1 MPQTTTPGFA
11 ADILPRFR
19 PGDISCMR
27 RHRVRLGEFGWMT
40 DPAGDAAYPEHAHAH
55 HVYARLADGT
65 MPPEAPWP
73 AAAVALFKSWMDLGY
88 QP

>member
-1 MPQTTTPGFA
+1 
-11 ADILPRFR
+11 
-19 PGDISCMR
+19 
-27 RHRVRLGEFGWMT
+27 MT

-65 MPPEAPWP
+65 MPPDAPWP
-73 AAAVALFKSWMDLGY
+73 AAAVALFKSWMDLGF